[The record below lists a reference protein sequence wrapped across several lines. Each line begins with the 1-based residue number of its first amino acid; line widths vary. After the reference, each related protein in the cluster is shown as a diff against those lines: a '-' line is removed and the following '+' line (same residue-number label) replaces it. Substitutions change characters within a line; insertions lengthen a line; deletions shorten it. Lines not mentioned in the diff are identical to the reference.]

1 MKKSIFA
8 AVLSALVSLSL
19 AAQTVAVFDFDC
31 DDPDFKEDVS
41 VMTDLLVHELVKA
54 GDVTVVERKKMD
66 KIMAEYAFQA
76 NPYVDI
82 SGAKKLGKGVG
93 ADCIIVGSIASLGCP
108 LYVTAR
114 MIDVE
119 KGTII
124 HSAKMTLNFWS
135 DYEQKLPVFAA
146 ECVKKMPVPNLFTG
160 VWSGSISTDEFDDN
174 YEIRFGEKS
183 KCAVKVT
190 SVDAAGCETVQEG
203 IGTYS
208 YSGDALSGGKM
219 FRLNVAF
226 KGAKI
231 PRLRKIEWA
240 YPVSMNAQKNE
251 FSLNVRPSAKSDT
264 LVRLTLNK
272 EE

>member
-8 AVLSALVSLSL
+8 AVLSALLSLSL

-82 SGAKKLGKGVG
+82 AGAKKVGKG
-93 ADCIIVGSIASLGCP
+93 ADCIIVGSITSLGCP
-108 LYVTAR
+108 LHVTAR

-119 KGTII
+119 KGMII

-135 DYEQKLPVFAA
+135 D
-146 ECVKKMPVPNLFTG
+146 
-160 VWSGSISTDEFDDN
+160 
-174 YEIRFGEKS
+174 
-183 KCAVKVT
+183 
-190 SVDAAGCETVQEG
+190 
-203 IGTYS
+203 
-208 YSGDALSGGKM
+208 
-219 FRLNVAF
+219 
-226 KGAKI
+226 
-231 PRLRKIEWA
+231 
-240 YPVSMNAQKNE
+240 
-251 FSLNVRPSAKSDT
+251 
-264 LVRLTLNK
+264 
-272 EE
+272 

>member
-1 MKKSIFA
+1 MKKTFFTAFLSFVLAFA
-8 AVLSALVSLSL
+8 LG
-19 AAQTVAVFDFDC
+19 AQTVAVFDFDC
-31 DDPDFKEDVS
+31 DDPDFKENIS
-41 VMTDLLVHELVKA
+41 TMTDLLVHELVKA

-82 SGAKKLGKGVG
+82 TSAKKLGKGAG

-160 VWSGSISTDEFDDN
+160 VWPGSISTDEFDDN

-190 SVDAAGCETVQEG
+190 AVDASGSETVQEG

-208 YSGDALSGGKM
+208 YSGDSLSGGKM

-226 KGAKI
+226 EGTKI
-231 PRLRKIEWA
+231 PRRRKIEWA
-240 YPVSMNAQKNE
+240 YPVSMNAQKTE
-251 FSLNVRPSAKSDT
+251 FSINVRPSAKSDT

>member
-1 MKKSIFA
+1 MKKTFFT
-8 AVLSALVSLSL
+8 AVLSFVLAFALG
-19 AAQTVAVFDFDC
+19 AQTVAVFDFDC

-54 GDVTVVERKKMD
+54 GDVTVVERKKTD

-82 SGAKKLGKGVG
+82 ASAKKLGKGVG

-108 LYVTAR
+108 LYITAR

-190 SVDAAGCETVQEG
+190 AVDASGSETVHEG

-208 YSGDALSGGKM
+208 YSGDSLSGGKM
-219 FRLNVAF
+219 FRLTVVF
-226 KGAKI
+226 KGEKI
-231 PRLRKIEWA
+231 PLLPNVYWG
-240 YPVSMNAQKNE
+240 YPVSLNEQKNV
-251 FSLNVRPSAKSDT
+251 FSINVRPTPKNDT
-264 LVRLTLNK
+264 LVRLTLSK